1 MSQEKPKPQT
11 FKIVYDSV
19 EPDRLSYAREKL
31 CVAVW
36 KLATGSGGIKS
47 RLADAFI
54 ELALLHETDF
64 PSELKD
70 EWKQIMSELTRGK
83 MQYNITVKDGKLV
96 KVPVGRLYSTLRFMR
111 DSRAKNI
118 AEQICDL
125 EARLN
130 IQNEIDNEK

>member
-1 MSQEKPKPQT
+1 
-11 FKIVYDSV
+11 
-19 EPDRLSYAREKL
+19 
-31 CVAVW
+31 
-36 KLATGSGGIKS
+36 
-47 RLADAFI
+47 
-54 ELALLHETDF
+54 
-64 PSELKD
+64 
-70 EWKQIMSELTRGK
+70 MSELTRGK